1 MRCPRCVQKI
11 HLAATSCPHCGFTVE
26 QADELFGDQDVSLQK
41 FSDPAGAMR
50 MKERKPM
57 RKLMERFEKRFP
69 QLFVSVY
76 LGAFE
81 EMTSIRQFGFWL
93 LNRAA
98 FSDVDV
104 NRPNENGILIVVDV
118 TAKTAGVTYGY
129 SLLPY
134 LDDESTFNALSAAH
148 PYLIQG
154 EFLQAIDLTI
164 RKLETTL
171 KKGWRRAKRNPEKV
185 LGEIGQNPVA
195 RTKASLKGVRVGNR
209 VSETREKVEVEE

>member
-1 MRCPRCVQKI
+1 MQKI
-11 HLAATSCPHCGFTVE
+11 HQAATSCPHCGFTVE
-26 QADELFGDQDVSLQK
+26 HADELFGDQDVVLQK
-41 FSDPAGAMR
+41 FSDPAGVLR

-57 RKLMERFEKRFP
+57 RKLMERFEKKFP

-98 FSDVDV
+98 FTDVDV
-104 NRPNENGILIVVDV
+104 DRPNENGILIVVDV
-118 TAKTAGVTYGY
+118 TGKTAGITYGY

-134 LDDESTFNALSAAH
+134 LDDESTFDALSAAH

-154 EFLQAIDLTI
+154 EFLQSIDHTI
-164 RKLETTL
+164 RKIEATL
-171 KKGWRRAKRNPEKV
+171 KKGWRKAKWNPEKV
-185 LGEIGQNPVA
+185 LAQIGQSPIV
-195 RTKASLKGVRVGNR
+195 RTKESLKGVREGNKIGETQEKVK
-209 VSETREKVEVEE
+209 VSE